1 MLNNLIRFSLAH
13 RLSVL
18 AGALLLLVG
27 GWQVARTTDVD
38 VLPDLTAPT
47 VVVLTEAHGF
57 APEEVERLVTFPIE
71 SAVNGATQVRRVRS
85 SSAMGISV
93 VWVEFDWGTDPY
105 RARQVVSE
113 KMQAL
118 AGRIRMPAGV
128 GTPTLAPQSSLM
140 GEIMLLALTAE
151 RTSPMNLRSLAD
163 WTVRPRL
170 LSMAGVAQVMVIGG
184 DFKQYQI
191 LADPQRM
198 RPRGVTLQDVLTAS
212 RDLSRNAA
220 GGFFYQYQQEYLVR
234 GLGRTN
240 DVTELGG
247 GVVKVVGGVPLR
259 LRDVADVR
267 VGAAPKIGVATVRG
281 QPAVVLT
288 ILKQPNTN
296 TLELTQRLDAA
307 LAELGKT
314 LPPDVK
320 LNTRIFRQAD
330 FIEASVGNVQR
341 TLLEG
346 ALFVVVILI
355 LFLANVRTTAI
366 SLLAIPLSLLV
377 SILTLRALGLTIN
390 TMTLGG
396 MAIAIGDLVD
406 DAIIDVENVYR
417 RLRENAG
424 LSEAERRPV
433 LDVIYDASVE
443 IRASVISATFIIIAA
458 FLPLFFLSGME
469 GRLLQPLGIAFV
481 VSLLASLLVALTVT
495 PVLSSYLLTSERMLA
510 HRQRDSWLVR
520 KLNAGYRRAL
530 DAALRAGTA
539 VLVVSGALFV
549 GAVVLVTT
557 MGRSFLPEFNEG
569 SLVVS
574 AVSVPGIS
582 LEESDKIGTRVEQA
596 LLSVPEIQNTTR
608 RTGRAELDEHA
619 QGTNAAEIEAPF
631 VLTDRSRESFMAD
644 VREKTSQVT
653 GVNITIGQPIGHR
666 IDHLLSGTRANLA
679 IKIFGTDLPKL
690 FQLSNQVKVAIE
702 STEGLVDLT
711 VEPQIEIPQ
720 VQLRPNREML
730 ARYGLTM
737 GQFSDFVDVA
747 LAGEKVADVFEGN
760 RSYDLVVR
768 YPDDERGR
776 LEALQN
782 TLVDTPTGQKVPLR
796 LLADVVSA
804 SGPNTINRE
813 GVQRRVVVSA
823 NVAGRDLRSVVED
836 VQAAIGR
843 NVKLPEGYR
852 VEYGGQF
859 ESEGRASQTILLTSL
874 GSLLLIFLLLLGE
887 FRRPALA
894 GIILLNLPLALIGGV
909 ASVWFTGGVISIPSL
924 IGFVTLFGIATRN
937 GILLVAHYR
946 TLEAEGQHPHA
957 VVVNGSV
964 DRLSPILMTAL
975 TAGLALIPLALAS
988 TEPGNEIQSPM
999 AKVIL
1004 GGLLSSTLLN
1014 LFVIPV
1020 VYRRFSTANSSKP

>member
-13 RLSVL
+13 RLPVL
-18 AGALLLLVG
+18 AGAVLLLVG

-85 SSAMGISV
+85 SSATGFSV

-113 KMQAL
+113 KMQTL
-118 AGRIRMPAGV
+118 AGQMPQGV
-128 GTPTLAPQSSLM
+128 GTPTLAPQSSIM

-151 RTSPMNLRSLAD
+151 RTSPMELRSLAD

-198 RPRGVTLQDVLTAS
+198 RPRGVTLQDILDAS

-234 GLGRTN
+234 GMGRTN
-240 DVTELGG
+240 DTAALGG

-267 VGAAPKIGVATVRG
+267 VGSAPKIGLATVRG
-281 QPAVVLT
+281 KAAVVLT
-288 ILKQPNTN
+288 VLKQPNTN
-296 TLELTQRLDAA
+296 TLELTQRLDTA
-307 LAELGKT
+307 LAELQKT

-330 FIEASVGNVQR
+330 FIDASVGNVQR
-341 TLLEG
+341 TLVEG

-355 LFLANVRTTAI
+355 LFLANVRTTVI

-417 RLRENAG
+417 RLRENAS
-424 LSEAERRPV
+424 LPAAERRPV

-495 PVLSSYLLTSERMLA
+495 PVLSSYLLTSEKMLA

-520 KLNAGYRRAL
+520 KLNDAYRRAL
-530 DAALRAGTA
+530 DRALGAGTL
-539 VLVVSGALFV
+539 VLTVSAALFV

-582 LEESDKIGTRVEQA
+582 LEESNQIGTRVEQA

-631 VLTDRSRESFMAD
+631 VLNDRSREEFLAD
-644 VREKTSQVT
+644 VREKISQVT

-679 IKIFGTDLPKL
+679 IKIFGADLQKL
-690 FQLSNQVKVAIE
+690 FQLSTQVKAAIE
-702 STEGLVDLT
+702 GTEGLVDLT

-730 ARYGLTM
+730 ARYGLTI
-737 GQFSDFVDVA
+737 GEFSDFMDVA
-747 LAGEKVADVFEGN
+747 LAGEKVADVFEAN
-760 RSYDLVVR
+760 RRYDLVVR
-768 YPDDERGR
+768 YPDEERGR

-823 NVAGRDLRSVVED
+823 NVAGRDLRSVIED
-836 VQAAIGR
+836 VQAAISR
-843 NVKLPEGYR
+843 QIKLPEGYR

-859 ESEGRASQTILLTSL
+859 ESEGRASQTILLTSI

-909 ASVWFTGGVISIPSL
+909 ASVWLTGGVISIPSL

-946 TLEAEGQHPHA
+946 TLEAEGYSLNETIVQ
-957 VVVNGSV
+957 GSV

-1020 VYRRFSTANSSKP
+1020 VYRWYRTGHSSKP

>member
-13 RLSVL
+13 RLPVL

-118 AGRIRMPAGV
+118 AGRMPAGV

-151 RTSPMNLRSLAD
+151 KTSPVELRSLAD

-198 RPRGVTLQDVLTAS
+198 RPRGVTLQDVLAAS
-212 RDLSRNAA
+212 RDLNRNAA

-240 DVTELGG
+240 DLAELGG
-247 GVVKVVGGVPLR
+247 GVVKVVGGTPIR

-267 VGAAPKIGVATVRG
+267 VGAAPKIGLATVRG

-296 TLELTQRLDAA
+296 TLELTGRLDAA

-355 LFLANVRTTAI
+355 LFLANIRTTFI

-424 LSEAERRPV
+424 LPEAERRPV

-458 FLPLFFLSGME
+458 FLPLFFLNGME

-530 DAALRAGTA
+530 DRVLQSGTA

-582 LEESDKIGTRVEQA
+582 LEESDRIGTRVEQA

-631 VLTDRSRESFMAD
+631 VLTGRSRESFMAD
-644 VREKTSQVT
+644 VREKTSGVT

-690 FQLSNQVKVAIE
+690 FQLSNQVKAAIDG
-702 STEGLVDLT
+702 TEGLVDLT
-711 VEPQIEIPQ
+711 VEQQIEIPQ

-747 LAGEKVADVFEGN
+747 LAGEKVADVFEGT

-768 YPDDERGR
+768 YPDEERGR

-782 TLVDTPTGQKVPLR
+782 TLVDTPTGQRVPLR

-836 VQAAIGR
+836 VQAAVGR

-859 ESEGRASQTILLTSL
+859 ESEGRASQTILITSL

-909 ASVWFTGGVISIPSL
+909 ASVWLTGGVISIPSL

-946 TLEAEGQHPHA
+946 TLEAEGQNPHDT
-957 VVVNGSV
+957 VVNGSV
-964 DRLSPILMTAL
+964 DRLNPILMTAL
-975 TAGLALIPLALAS
+975 TAGLALIPLALAG

-1020 VYRRFSTANSSKP
+1020 VYRRFVTAKNSRK

>member
-13 RLSVL
+13 RLPVL

-85 SSAMGISV
+85 SSAAGFSV

-113 KMQAL
+113 KMQSL
-118 AGRIRMPAGV
+118 TGRMPAGV

-151 RTSPMNLRSLAD
+151 KTSPMELRSLAD

-191 LADPQRM
+191 LVDPQRM
-198 RPRGVTLQDVLTAS
+198 RPRGVTLQDVLDAS

-240 DVTELGG
+240 DLAELGG
-247 GVVKVVGGVPLR
+247 GVVKVVNGTPLR

-267 VGAAPKIGVATVRG
+267 VGAAPKIGLATVRG

-288 ILKQPNTN
+288 VLKQPNTN
-296 TLELTQRLDAA
+296 TLELTARLDAA
-307 LAELGKT
+307 LAELQKT

-355 LFLANVRTTAI
+355 LFLASVRTTFI

-424 LSEAERRPV
+424 LPEGERRPV

-495 PVLSSYLLTSERMLA
+495 PVLSSYLLTSKKMLA
-510 HRQRDSWLVR
+510 QRQRDSWLVR

-530 DAALRAGTA
+530 DGALQSGTA
-539 VLVVSGALFV
+539 VLVLSGALFV

-574 AVSVPGIS
+574 AVSMPGIS

-631 VLTDRSRESFMAD
+631 VLTDRSREEFMTD
-644 VREKTSQVT
+644 VREKTSGVT

-679 IKIFGTDLPKL
+679 IKLFGTDLPKL
-690 FQLSNQVKVAIE
+690 FQLSNQVKAAIE
-702 STEGLVDLT
+702 GTDGLVDLT

-747 LAGEKVADVFEGN
+747 LAGEKVADVFEGT

-768 YPDDERGR
+768 YPDEERGR

-782 TLVDTPTGQKVPLR
+782 TLVDTPIGQKVPLR
-796 LLADVVSA
+796 MLADVVSA
-804 SGPNTINRE
+804 SGPSTINRE
-813 GVQRRVVVSA
+813 GAQRRVVVSA
-823 NVAGRDLRSVVED
+823 NVAGRDLRSVVEG
-836 VQAAIGR
+836 VQAAIEAQS
-843 NVKLPEGYR
+843 KLPEGYR

-859 ESEGRASQTILLTSL
+859 ESEGRASETILLTSL
-874 GSLLLIFLLLLGE
+874 ASLLLIFLLLLGE

-909 ASVWFTGGVISIPSL
+909 ASVWLTGGVISIPSL

-946 TLEAEGQHPHA
+946 TLETEGLNPHDT
-957 VVVNGSV
+957 VVNGSV

-975 TAGLALIPLALAS
+975 TAGLALIPLALAG

-1014 LFVIPV
+1014 LFVIPI
-1020 VYRRFSTANSSKP
+1020 VYRRFSTVKSSKP